1 MIRLSDA
8 MTKSAPLRNFA
19 ARIYKV
25 GINRCVDVPGGV
37 AGPGGGRYL
46 PVRGVAGGLPFRGT
60 LLPGVNQ
67 MYRLYLHSRIWK
79 KLKIDSGDIIE
90 VALELDDEPRDVPMP
105 EELAA
110 ALADHRGA
118 FAAFRAMTPTLQRE
132 FILWI
137 GAAKSPATRDRRVR
151 IGIPRLMER
160 AMRSKARR
168 GLGQQ
173 QDKRER
179 QQDKRGM
186 TQKKRRSQ

>member
-1 MIRLSDA
+1 
-8 MTKSAPLRNFA
+8 MTKPAPLRSFA

-25 GINRCVDVPGGV
+25 GINRCVDVPAEA

-67 MYRLYLHSRIWK
+67 MCRLYLHSRIWK
-79 KLKIDSGDIIE
+79 KLGIDSGDFVE
-90 VALELDDEPRDVPMP
+90 VALELDDEPREVAMP
-105 EELAA
+105 AELAV
-110 ALADHRGA
+110 ALAEHRGA
-118 FAAFRAMTPTLQRE
+118 FAAFHAVTPTLQRE

-137 GAAKSPATRDRRVR
+137 GAAKSAATRERRLR

-160 AMRSKARR
+160 ARRSKARR
-168 GLGQQ
+168 GREQQ

-179 QQDKRGM
+179 QQGKRGT

>member
-1 MIRLSDA
+1 MLSKPA
-8 MTKSAPLRNFA
+8 TSRSFA

-25 GINRCVDVPGGV
+25 GINRCVDVPAEA
-37 AGPGGGRYL
+37 AGPGRGRYL

-60 LLPGVNQ
+60 LLPGMNQ

-79 KLKIDSGDIIE
+79 KLGIDSGDIVE
-90 VALELDDEPRDVPMP
+90 VALELDDEPREVAMP

-110 ALADHRGA
+110 ALAEHRGA
-118 FAAFRAMTPTLQRE
+118 FAAFRAVTPTLQRE
-132 FILWI
+132 FILWF
-137 GAAKSPATRDRRVR
+137 GAAKSSATRERRLR

-160 AMRSKARR
+160 ARRSKLRR

-179 QQDKRGM
+179 QQDKRGT
-186 TQKKRRSQ
+186 TQKKRRSR